1 MCSAAP
7 CGWFTKTHKKTSSR
21 RKFSGKASFLP
32 KNIHCGGMCGQ
43 HKRAEFYLL
52 CSALLCSA
60 LLCSALLCSA
70 LLSVYGGKYIAVNP
84 CMTRICKLSSG
95 LIIPIAQKFASP
107 NFYFYACGR
116 LQWYLA
122 ASRRIARI
130 STNPTAI
137 AYPPPSTFH
146 SKYVTSAPMS
156 EAQA

>member
-1 MCSAAP
+1 M
-7 CGWFTKTHKKTSSR
+7 R
-21 RKFSGKASFLP
+21 
-32 KNIHCGGMCGQ
+32 GQ

-52 CSALLCSA
+52 CSAVLCCA
-60 LLCSALLCSA
+60 VLCCAVLCCA
-70 LLSVYGGKYIAVNP
+70 VLSVYGGKYIAVNL

-107 NFYFYACGR
+107 NLYFYACGR

-130 STNPTAI
+130 STNPIAI
-137 AYPPPSTFH
+137 AYPPPSTLH
-146 SKYVTSAPMS
+146 RKYVASAPMS

>member
-1 MCSAAP
+1 M
-7 CGWFTKTHKKTSSR
+7 SR
-21 RKFSGKASFLP
+21 VLP
-32 KNIHCGGMCGQ
+32 
-43 HKRAEFYLL
+43 
-52 CSALLCSA
+52 A

-84 CMTRICKLSSG
+84 CMTKNHKFSSG
-95 LIIPIAQKFASP
+95 YIIPIAQKFASP
-107 NFYFYACGR
+107 NLYFYACGR

-130 STNPTAI
+130 STNPIAI